1 MRFHAVSVK
10 PDLKK
15 YPLKRTNGSMR
26 MRGAVFP
33 FLTSIMTL
41 FLLTA
46 VPFLLPAA
54 GKQQEVFFSG
64 KARSGDRF
72 EFSIHSVRLLEYV
85 LVVPGAEK
93 EALRTEGIDV
103 SAKGILTLKKVNAW
117 GSPLELDFRVDA
129 LRGKINGK
137 TFDCANLRGR
147 TVSADL
153 TGTVPLFRLKE
164 DSSSSSSQLGGNA
177 FDPAAVLGGSS
188 AASKSSGN
196 SGSLSGDGKTDG
208 INGENPSG
216 IRLSPEAE
224 IFLGTMFR
232 PAVEEHLS
240 DTLGTS
246 CLLSLGEEWPIRTDS
261 LLNTLKTRKIKA
273 EKENIEGSAVLSARD
288 RFAGIDC
295 WKVNIKMESRGIQ
308 GYDFRFEAA
317 VILPVDPSLGG
328 AVRMMRQAKE
338 VIDRHLPNDNPMS
351 AGNVFKLISS
361 DQTDIIM
368 TPLSPRS
375 GKGASLSSPASGK
388 ERKKSW
394 WQF

>member
-1 MRFHAVSVK
+1 M
-10 PDLKK
+10 P
-15 YPLKRTNGSMR
+15 

-33 FLTSIMTL
+33 LLTSIVTL

-46 VPFLLPAA
+46 VPVFLPAA

-64 KARSGDRF
+64 KARSGDCF

-93 EALRTEGIDV
+93 EALRTEGIDL
-103 SAKGILTLKKVNAW
+103 SAKGMLTLKKVNAW

-147 TVSADL
+147 TVTADL
-153 TGTVPLFRLKE
+153 TGTIPLFRLKE
-164 DSSSSSSQLGGNA
+164 DSSSPPADGSA
-177 FDPAAVLGGSS
+177 FDPAAILGGSS

-196 SGSLSGDGKTDG
+196 SGSLSGDGKADG
-208 INGENPSG
+208 TNGKNPSG

-240 DTLGTS
+240 DTLGPS
-246 CLLSLGEEWPIRTDS
+246 RLLSLGEEWPIRTDS
-261 LLNTLKTRKIKA
+261 LLNTLKTRRIKA

-368 TPLSPRS
+368 TPLSPPRS
-375 GKGASLSSPASGK
+375 GKGASPSSPASGK